1 VSSTAAVDHGSRKLG
16 LHKSR
21 KLAQSCHSNSKKER
35 EGCEGEESEVEGRS
49 SEALLVLRFILGISL
64 ISTHLVPVVRCNE
77 SIICIDSLDF
87 FRFVV

>member
-1 VSSTAAVDHGSRKLG
+1 
-16 LHKSR
+16 
-21 KLAQSCHSNSKKER
+21 
-35 EGCEGEESEVEGRS
+35 VEGRS